1 MKNLQIMLVL
11 LALIAGCGKKS
22 GSQGIETVPGLSCEN
37 VSMAEGTN
45 STSNLELK
53 LTLDHGSSKSVTV
66 MYSTIDGTAKSG
78 ADFTPVTNQTITFQ
92 PNETEKKVT
101 VSVVADD
108 LKEADEVFQVQ
119 LQNPVNAVLVKTIS
133 NIILK
138 NDDTRIGFNNT
149 GFEAAT
155 AYAGYTL
162 FWNDEFNGSA
172 LDVSAWSNESGDG
185 CPGLCNWGNN
195 ELQYYTSPPNN
206 LFFQDGKMIIEAKAE
221 SFGGKN
227 YTSARIK
234 TQHKKTFQFGRID
247 IRAIMPKGKGL
258 WPAFWLLPQDN
269 VYGGW
274 PKSGEIDMMELVG
287 QEPSKVSGT
296 LHYGPGPNSTY
307 ISRNY
312 FLPASDFNDQFH
324 VFSIEWSQDQIKWYV
339 DDNLYSTINKTDMG
353 ANIYPFNEKFYFIIN
368 LSVGGNLPGA
378 PDASTLFPQWLIIDY
393 IRVYQK

>member
-37 VSMAEGTN
+37 VSVAEGTN

-66 MYSTIDGTAKSG
+66 MYSTIEGTAKSG
-78 ADFTPVTNQTITFQ
+78 ADFTAVTNQTITFQ

-101 VSVVADD
+101 VSIVADD

-119 LQNPVNAVLVKTIS
+119 LQNPVNAVLVKNIS
-133 NIILK
+133 NITLK

-149 GFEAAT
+149 GFEAAN

-162 FWNDEFNGSA
+162 FWSDEFNGSA

-234 TQHKKTFQFGRID
+234 TQHKKSFQFGRID
-247 IRAIMPKGKGL
+247 VRAIMPKGKGL

-287 QEPSKVSGT
+287 HEPSKVSGT
-296 LHYGPGPNSTY
+296 LHYGPGPNSIY

-339 DDNLYSTINKTDMG
+339 DDNLYSTINKTDIG

-378 PDASTLFPQWLIIDY
+378 PDASTIFPQWLIIDY
-393 IRVYQK
+393 VRVYQK